1 MQVIDV
7 IEKLTQASG
16 PTAKIRILKR
26 YESPALR
33 HALYYAYDPFVKY
46 NIAKLP
52 WRGKGHVSYEDAIPE
67 LDTLLSSL
75 ASGHGD
81 DRLKRLTQ
89 VCIESLR
96 PRDGELLK
104 NVIKKDLRAGVSAK
118 TINKAF
124 PGFITEFGVMLA
136 KQYESKRWDPRLMG
150 SVKLDGIRC
159 QVIDGG
165 LYTRNGIRIV
175 GAPHIED
182 QLSEFSNLDGELL
195 IPGEDFQTSS
205 GRIRSSDPIPT
216 AQIFLFD
223 EVDTER
229 PFIFRYES
237 LLQKAKERDWSTVL
251 TKPTTVNVLKHRT
264 FVSEAEM
271 LDVFGKV
278 LLKGYEG
285 LVLKT
290 PDHVYQYKRSADW
303 LKVKNV
309 LSEDLPAVMMF
320 EGEGKYTGMLGGL
333 MVQRKNGKLCAV
345 GSGFSD
351 EQRRLFWREPSTII
365 GKTVEVRY
373 HEETPDGDLRHARF
387 KGIRVDK

>member
-1 MQVIDV
+1 MQVVDV
-7 IEKLTQASG
+7 IEKLAQASG
-16 PTAKIRILKR
+16 PTAKIQILQR
-26 YESPALR
+26 NESPALR
-33 HALYYAYDPFVKY
+33 HALYHAYDPFLKF

-52 WRGKGHVSYEDAIPE
+52 WRGKGKLSYEEAMPDLDA
-67 LDTLLSSL
+67 LFHAL
-75 ASGHGD
+75 AKGHGD
-81 DRLKRLTQ
+81 TGLKQYTQ
-89 VCIESLR
+89 KCIESLR

-104 NVIKKDLRAGVSAK
+104 NVIKKDLRAGISAK
-118 TINKAF
+118 TINKAY

-136 KQYESKRWDPRLMG
+136 KQYEHKRWDSRLMG

-159 QVIDGG
+159 QVIEGE

-216 AQIFLFD
+216 AQLFLFD
-223 EVDTER
+223 VIDTEQ
-229 PFIFRYES
+229 PFILRYEH
-237 LLQKAKERDWSTVL
+237 LLQRAKERDWSTVL
-251 TKPTTVNVLKHRT
+251 AKPTTVNVLKHRT

-271 LDVFGKV
+271 LDAFGKV
-278 LLKGYEG
+278 LMKGYEG

-290 PDHVYQYKRSADW
+290 PDHMYQYKRSADW

-309 LSEDLPAVMMF
+309 LSEDLPVIGLF
-320 EGEGKYTGMLGGL
+320 EGEGKYAGMLGGVY
-333 MVQRKNGKLCAV
+333 VQRENGKQCAV

-351 EQRRLFWREPSTII
+351 TQRSLFWKDPATIM
-365 GKTVEVRY
+365 GKTVEVKY
-373 HEETPDGDLRHARF
+373 HEVTPDGDLRHARF
-387 KGIRVDK
+387 KSVRIDK